1 MIEQSL
7 AIPGFLDTAAIM
19 AGALTGA
26 MHATRKGLDVM
37 GVLFVAFAT
46 GVGGGLVRDVLL
58 QNGEPAL
65 LTNPAL
71 QLYACVGAI
80 VGLFFAKGASKLNP
94 VYDALDTFMIGIW
107 ALLGCYKAEVDGLG
121 PIPVI
126 FIGTVAAVGGAVI
139 RDILCHEPPALLLP
153 GYFYTV
159 AAFAAAS
166 TYVSLVNLGV
176 PVAICQVLAVLA
188 AIVVRVAS
196 LTFHIV
202 TPTALV
208 MSDAVMRK
216 LHLQKY

>member
-7 AIPGFLDTAAIM
+7 AIPGYLDTTAII

-46 GVGGGLVRDVLL
+46 GVGGGLIRDVLL

-65 LTNPAL
+65 LTNPNF
-71 QLYACVGAI
+71 QLYACVGAV

-107 ALLGCYKAEVDGLG
+107 AILGCYKAEVDGLS

-126 FIGTVAAVGGAVI
+126 FIGTVAAVGGAVV

-159 AAFAAAS
+159 AAFAAAA
-166 TYVSLVNLGV
+166 TYTLLLSVGT
-176 PVAICQVLAVLA
+176 PVAICQVLGVAA

-196 LTFHIV
+196 LRFHIV

-216 LHLQKY
+216 LHLEKL